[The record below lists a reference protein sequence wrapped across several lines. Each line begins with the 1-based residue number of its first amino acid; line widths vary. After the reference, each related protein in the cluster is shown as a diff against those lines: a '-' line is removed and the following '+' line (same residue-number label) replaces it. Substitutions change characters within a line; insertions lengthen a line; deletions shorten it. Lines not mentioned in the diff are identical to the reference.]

1 MDTNLMK
8 NRAWV
13 ELNLD
18 NLEHNIKVIK
28 EAIHEKTKI
37 MAVVKAN
44 AYGHDLVIISKKLNE
59 IGIED
64 FAVATLEEGMKL
76 RENNIVGNILILGY
90 TNINNIKYVLD
101 NDLTQTVVSK
111 EYAKELLDLNLD
123 KPLKVHLK
131 INTGMNRIGIK
142 YSEVEFIKSLY
153 SSPKLNITGIYTHC
167 SSSDSSEPSDIEF
180 TRLQIKR
187 FDDLINKLRNAN
199 IKVIGTHLQATYGIL
214 NYPELEYDYVRPG
227 MILYGTYTG
236 KELYVKNP
244 LDLKPVLSLKSRV
257 SAVNILSSGDAVGYG
272 RLFKASEPAKVATVS
287 IGYVDGYPRYLS
299 PGNTKVLINNTYG
312 VVIGRICMDQLC
324 IRVPFNLDV
333 KEGDIVTLIGA
344 REGVTALDLA
354 ETLKT
359 IVPELFGR
367 LGSRLNYIIVN
378 DSSNEK

>member
-1 MDTNLMK
+1 MDTNLMT

-59 IGIED
+59 IGITD

-123 KPLKVHLK
+123 RPLKVHLK

-142 YSEVEFIKSLY
+142 DSEVEFIKSLY
-153 SSPKLNITGIYTHC
+153 SEPKLNITGIYTHC

-187 FDDLINKLRNAN
+187 FDDLINKLKNAN

-272 RLFKASEPAKVATVS
+272 RLFKSTEPAKVATVS

>member
-142 YSEVEFIKSLY
+142 YSEVEFVKSLY
-153 SSPKLNITGIYTHC
+153 SEPKLNITGIYTHC

-187 FDDLINKLRNAN
+187 FDDLINKLKNAN